1 MVKILVVTD
10 PTSQPLWEEDFKKC
24 LGNLYASQQIRY
36 INPRL
41 DGPTAIRT
49 QTQVVQGVREARGD
63 PEQLKNEMG
72 DTEVLVVEF
81 APVTEAVINSGKGL
95 KLVAS
100 TRGGPVNVD
109 VKAAAKKNILVTHTQ
124 GRLAQPVSDHA
135 MGLIL
140 AEARNIARSYAA
152 IRDGTFF
159 SDPNIRAKWHRIPE
173 MEGKTLGIVGFG
185 NVGREVAKRAAG
197 FGMNIIAYDPYV
209 KEEDGKKLGVKMV
222 SLEDLMKESDFVTVH
237 AREAPETFHLINK
250 DRINLMKPTAYV
262 INTSRGSIIDEK
274 ALYEAAKDGKITG
287 VALDVYE
294 DEPLKAS
301 NPLIK
306 LENVTL
312 TPHTAGGSDRARE
325 RSILLT
331 TIIVS
336 KYVRGEKLT
345 PMDIIDPEKALT
357 D

>member
-1 MVKILVVTD
+1 MTKILVVTD
-10 PTSQPLWEEDFKKC
+10 LASQPLYEENFKKY
-24 LGNLYASQQIRY
+24 LGNLYSSQQIRY
-36 INPRL
+36 LNPRL

-49 QTQVVQGVREARGD
+49 QTQMVQGVREARGD
-63 PEQLKNEMG
+63 PEQIKSEIG

-81 APVTEAVINSGKGL
+81 APITEAVINAGKKL
-95 KLVAS
+95 KLIAS

-109 VKAAAKKNILVTHTQ
+109 VKAAAKKSVPVTHTQ

-140 AEARNIARSYAA
+140 TEARNIARSYAA

-185 NVGREVAKRAAG
+185 NVGREVAKRATG
-197 FGMNIIAYDPYV
+197 FGMNIIAFDPYV
-209 KEEDGKKLGVKMV
+209 KEEDAKKLGVKMV
-222 SLEDLMKESDFVTVH
+222 SLENLMRESDFITVH
-237 AREAPETFHLINK
+237 AREAPETFHLVGK
-250 DRINLMKPTAYV
+250 DQIKLMKPMAYV

-274 ALYEAAKDGKITG
+274 ALYEALKDGKITG
-287 VALDVYE
+287 AALDVYE
-294 DEPLKAS
+294 EEPLKAG

-306 LENVTL
+306 LDNVTL

-325 RSILLT
+325 RSIVLT
-331 TIIVS
+331 TIVVA
-336 KYVRGEKLT
+336 KYVKGEKLT
-345 PMDIIDPEKALT
+345 PMDIVDPDKALA